1 MNWLGVDVG
10 GTFTDLVFLD
20 RASGRLQVLKTP
32 STPNDQSEGILV
44 GIGRLSLESEG
55 LERIVHGTTVATNT
69 ALEGDGARLA
79 VLTTEGHRDVLV
91 VGRGNRMAIYN
102 IKAPP
107 NRPLVPRSRC
117 YEVRER
123 LRVDGAVSIP
133 LDEEGVAAIGR
144 RLAEDRIEAV
154 AVCFLHSY
162 ANADHERRSAEI
174 LSRYLP
180 EAVITT
186 SSEVLPEYRE
196 YERFS
201 TTALNAYVA
210 PRMRR
215 YLSELRNRLG
225 SAGISAP
232 LSIMTSNGGTLP
244 AHRVESMPV
253 LSMLSGPAAGVI
265 AASYVGH
272 AASFPDVITCDMG
285 GTSTDVCLVR
295 GGEFSM
301 TTEGR
306 VAAFPVKIRQI
317 DINTVGAG
325 GGSIAA
331 VASGGFLT
339 VGPRSAKAF
348 PGPACF
354 GRGGIEPTVTDANV
368 ALGRL
373 GTEQLLGGEIRLDRA
388 AAAAAVGCLGKKIGL
403 SAEKMAEGIL
413 RIAVVSM
420 AAAIKEV
427 SVLRGID
434 PRDFALL
441 SYGGAGPLQA
451 AAIADELGMR
461 TVVVPPMPGNFSAFG
476 LLVADVRRDFVR
488 TKVATIDMLSPA
500 DVRAT
505 LSGLLEDGERELE
518 AAGFPP
524 ARRRFA
530 ATLDMRYSGQSFE
543 LSVPVDTDLAD
554 MAKIVKSFEAVYE
567 LRYGGTTTAPV
578 EIVSYRIAAW
588 GLSDK
593 PALPPVDAAGR
604 TMAAAILSKRQVVF
618 DGATHSASI
627 IDRERMP
634 PGGAVAGPAIIE
646 EAGSSTVVPPGWS
659 IALDWIGCLVLRRRE
674 GSVQ

>member
-44 GIGRLSLESEG
+44 GIERLSLKSEG

-144 RLAEDRIEAV
+144 RMAENRVEAV
-154 AVCFLHSY
+154 AICFLHSY
-162 ANADHERRSAEI
+162 ANPEHERRAAEI
-174 LSRYLP
+174 LSRFLP
-180 EAVITT
+180 DAVITT

-215 YLSELRNRLG
+215 YLSELDNRLA
-225 SAGISAP
+225 SSGISAP

-244 AHRVESMPV
+244 AQRVESMPV

-265 AASYVGH
+265 AASYIGH
-272 AASFPDVITCDMG
+272 AANFPDVITCDMG

-295 GGEFSM
+295 GGGFTM

-354 GRGGIEPTVTDANV
+354 GRGGLEPTVTDANV

-388 AAAAAVGCLGKKIGL
+388 AAMAVVERLGSEIGL
-403 SAEKMAEGIL
+403 SAEQMAEGIL

-488 TKVATIDMLSPA
+488 TRVSTVDLLSPA
-500 DVRAT
+500 DIRAM
-505 LSGLLEDGERELE
+505 LAGLLEDGEREL
-518 AAGFPP
+518 ATAGFPP

-543 LSVPVDTDLAD
+543 LSVPVDLDLDDLAKTVR
-554 MAKIVKSFEAVYE
+554 AFETVYE
-567 LRYGGTTTAPV
+567 IRYGGTTTAPV
-578 EIVSYRIAAW
+578 EIVSYRVAAW

-593 PALPPVDAAGR
+593 PVLPPVDGEGR
-604 TMAAAILSKRQVVF
+604 TIAAATFGARPVIF
-618 DGATHSASI
+618 DGTTHSVPL

-634 PGGAVAGPAIIE
+634 PGAAVAGPAIVE
-646 EAGSSTVVPPGWS
+646 EAGSSTIVPPGWS
-659 IALDWIGCLVLRRRE
+659 IELDRIGCLVLRRRE
-674 GSVQ
+674 GSIQ

>member
-1 MNWLGVDVG
+1 MSWLGVDVG

-20 RASGRLQVLKTP
+20 GASGQLQVLKTP
-32 STPNDQSEGILV
+32 STPSDQSEGILV
-44 GIGRLSLESEG
+44 GIGRLSLETAG

-69 ALEGDGARLA
+69 ALEGDGAKLA
-79 VLTTEGHRDVLV
+79 VVTTEGHRDVLV

-117 YEVRER
+117 FEVRER
-123 LRVDGAVSIP
+123 LRVDGVETVP
-133 LDEEGVAAIGR
+133 LDEAGVAAIGR
-144 RLAEDRIEAV
+144 RLAQDGIEAV

-162 ANADHERRSAEI
+162 ANAAHERRAAES
-174 LSRYLP
+174 LRRLLP
-180 EAVITT
+180 DAVVTI

-215 YLSELRNRLG
+215 YLGELQSRLAA
-225 SAGISAP
+225 AGISAP

-244 AHRVESMPV
+244 VRRVEAMPV

-265 AASYVGH
+265 AASHIGALANY
-272 AASFPDVITCDMG
+272 PDVITCDMG

-331 VASGGFLT
+331 VSAGFLT

-354 GRGGIEPTVTDANV
+354 GRGGVEPTVTDANV

-373 GTEQLLGGEIRLDRA
+373 GIEQLLGGEIRLDRA
-388 AAAAAVGCLGKKIGL
+388 AAVAAVGRLGGEIGL
-403 SAEKMAEGIL
+403 SVEQMAEGIL

-461 TVVVPPMPGNFSAFG
+461 TVVIPPMPGNFSAFG
-476 LLVADVRRDFVR
+476 LLVADVRRDLVR
-488 TKVATIDMLSPA
+488 TKVAVVESLSPA
-500 DVRAT
+500 DVRA
-505 LSGLLEDGERELE
+505 LFAELLEEGERELE

-524 ARRRFA
+524 ARRRYA

-543 LSVPVDTDLAD
+543 LSVPAETDLAD
-554 MAKIVKSFEAVYE
+554 MDKVVKAFEAVYE
-567 LRYGGTTTAPV
+567 QRYGGTTTAPV

-588 GLSDK
+588 GLCDK
-593 PALPPVDAAGR
+593 PVLPPVEGAGR
-604 TMAAAILSKRQVVF
+604 TMAAALVTTRAVVFGGAGQVVPVF
-618 DGATHSASI
+618 
-627 IDRERMP
+627 DRERMP
-634 PGGAVAGPAIIE
+634 TDEGVAGPAIIE

-659 IALDWIGCLVLRRRE
+659 VALDRIGCLVLHPR
-674 GSVQ
+674 

>member
-44 GIGRLSLESEG
+44 GIERLSLKSEG

-144 RLAEDRIEAV
+144 RMAEDRIEAV
-154 AVCFLHSY
+154 AICFLHSY
-162 ANADHERRSAEI
+162 ANPEHERRAAEI
-174 LSRYLP
+174 LSRFLP
-180 EAVITT
+180 DAVITT

-215 YLSELRNRLG
+215 YLSELDNRLA
-225 SAGISAP
+225 SSGISAP

-244 AHRVESMPV
+244 AQRVESMPV

-265 AASYVGH
+265 AASYIGH
-272 AASFPDVITCDMG
+272 AANFPDVITCDMG

-295 GGEFSM
+295 GGGFTM

-354 GRGGIEPTVTDANV
+354 GRGGLEPTVTDANV

-388 AAAAAVGCLGKKIGL
+388 AAMAAVERLGSEIGL
-403 SAEKMAEGIL
+403 SAEQMAEGIL

-488 TKVATIDMLSPA
+488 TRVSTVDLLSPA
-500 DVRAT
+500 DIRAM
-505 LSGLLEDGERELE
+505 LAGLLEDGEREL
-518 AAGFPP
+518 ATAGFPP

-543 LSVPVDTDLAD
+543 LSVPVDLDLD
-554 MAKIVKSFEAVYE
+554 DLAKIVKAFETVYE
-567 LRYGGTTTAPV
+567 IRYGGTTTAPV
-578 EIVSYRIAAW
+578 EIVSYRVAAW

-593 PALPPVDAAGR
+593 PVLPPVDAEGR
-604 TMAAAILSKRQVVF
+604 TIATATVGTRPVIF
-618 DGATHSASI
+618 DGTTHSVPL

-634 PGGAVAGPAIIE
+634 PGVAVAGPAVIE
-646 EAGSSTVVPPGWS
+646 EAGSSTIVPPGWS
-659 IALDWIGCLVLRRRE
+659 IELDRIGCLVLRRRE
-674 GSVQ
+674 GSIQ

>member
-20 RASGRLQVLKTP
+20 RASGRLRVLKTP
-32 STPNDQSEGILV
+32 STPDDQSEGILV
-44 GIGRLSLESEG
+44 GIDRLSLEAG
-55 LERIVHGTTVATNT
+55 RLERIVHGTTVATNT

-79 VLTTEGHRDVLV
+79 VLATEGHRDVLV

-123 LRVDGAVSIP
+123 LRVDGVEAVP
-133 LDEEGVAAIGR
+133 LDEEAVAAIGR
-144 RLAEDRIEAV
+144 LLARDRIEAV

-162 ANADHERRSAEI
+162 ANAEHERRSAEI
-174 LSRYLP
+174 LRRFLP
-180 EAVITT
+180 EAVVTT

-215 YLSELRNRLG
+215 YLNELQARLA
-225 SAGISAP
+225 SAAIAAP

-244 AHRVESMPV
+244 AARVESMPV

-265 AASYVGH
+265 AASYVGD
-272 AASFPDVITCDMG
+272 AAKFPNVITCDMG

-301 TTEGR
+301 TTDGR
-306 VAAFPVKIRQI
+306 VGAFPVKIRQI

-331 VASGGFLT
+331 VTSGFLT

-354 GRGGIEPTVTDANV
+354 GRGGVEPTVTDANV
-368 ALGRL
+368 VLGRL
-373 GTEQLLGGEIRLDRA
+373 GTEQLLGGEIRLDRSA
-388 AAAAAVGCLGKKIGL
+388 ATTAVGRLGGEIGL
-403 SAEKMAEGIL
+403 SAEQMAEGIL

-420 AAAIKEV
+420 SAAIKEV

-488 TKVATIDMLSPA
+488 TRVAAVETLSPA
-500 DVRAT
+500 DVRA
-505 LSGLLEDGERELE
+505 LLADLLEDGERELQ

-524 ARRRFA
+524 TRRRFA
-530 ATLDMRYSGQSFE
+530 ATLDMRYAGQSFE
-543 LSVPVDTDLAD
+543 LSVPVTTDLDD
-554 MAKIVKSFEAVYE
+554 MAKIVKAFEAVYE
-567 LRYGGTTTAPV
+567 LRYGGTTTAPI
-578 EIVSYRIAAW
+578 EIVSYRVAAW

-593 PALPPVDAAGR
+593 PVLPPVDATGR
-604 TMAAAILSKRQVVF
+604 TMAAAVLGTRTVVF
-618 DGATHSASI
+618 DGAAHPVPVV
-627 IDRERMP
+627 DRERMP
-634 PGGAVAGPAIIE
+634 AGEAVAGPAIIE

-659 IALDWIGCLVLRRRE
+659 IELDRVGCLVLRRDD

>member
-1 MNWLGVDVG
+1 MSWLGVDVG

-20 RASGRLQVLKTP
+20 RASRRLQVLKTP
-32 STPNDQSEGILV
+32 STPDDQSEGILV
-44 GIGRLSLESEG
+44 GIGRLSLKPDD
-55 LERIVHGTTVATNT
+55 LDRIVHGTTVATNT

-79 VLTTEGHRDVLV
+79 VLATEGHRDVLV
-91 VGRGNRMAIYN
+91 VGRGNRMAMYN
-102 IKAPP
+102 IKARP

-123 LRVDGAVSIP
+123 LRPDGAVSAP
-133 LDEEGVAAIGR
+133 LDEEAVSEIGR
-144 RLAEDRIEAV
+144 RLAEEGVEAV

-162 ANADHERRSAEI
+162 ANDEHERRSAEI
-174 LSRYLP
+174 LGRLLP
-180 EAVITT
+180 DAVITT
-186 SSEVLPEYRE
+186 SSEVLPEYRG

-215 YLSELRNRLG
+215 YLRELQTRLT
-225 SAGISAP
+225 SSSISAP

-244 AHRVESMPV
+244 AGRVESMPV

-265 AASYVGH
+265 AASHVGQ
-272 AASFPDVITCDMG
+272 AANFPDLITCDMG

-295 GGEFSM
+295 GGEFTM
-301 TTEGR
+301 TTDGR
-306 VAAFPVKIRQI
+306 VGAFPVKIRQI

-331 VASGGFLT
+331 ASSGFLT
-339 VGPRSAKAF
+339 VGPRSAGAF

-354 GRGGIEPTVTDANV
+354 GRGGVEPTVTDANV
-368 ALGRL
+368 VLGRL

-388 AAAAAVGCLGKKIGL
+388 SATAAVGRLGDQVGL
-403 SAEKMAEGIL
+403 SAERMAEGIL

-476 LLVADVRRDFVR
+476 LLVADVRRDLVR
-488 TKVATIDMLSPA
+488 TKVATADMLSAA
-500 DVRAT
+500 DVRAMFST
-505 LSGLLEDGERELE
+505 LLEDGERELE
-518 AAGFPP
+518 AAGFAPL
-524 ARRRFA
+524 RRRFA
-530 ATLDMRYSGQSFE
+530 ATLDMRYAGQSFE
-543 LSVPVDTDLAD
+543 LSVPVDMDVPD
-554 MAKIVKSFEAVYE
+554 MAEIVRAFERIYE
-567 LRYGGTTTAPV
+567 IRYGGTTTAPV
-578 EIVSYRIAAW
+578 EIVSYRVAAW

-593 PALPPVDAAGR
+593 PVLPPVETAER
-604 TMAAAILSKRQVVF
+604 TMAAAVVRTRTTMF
-618 DGATHSASI
+618 DGATHTVPVV
-627 IDRERMP
+627 DRERMP
-634 PGGAVAGPAIIE
+634 PGEPVKGPAIIE

-659 IALDWIGCLVLRRRE
+659 VELDRIGCLVLRRHD
-674 GSVQ
+674 GSVR